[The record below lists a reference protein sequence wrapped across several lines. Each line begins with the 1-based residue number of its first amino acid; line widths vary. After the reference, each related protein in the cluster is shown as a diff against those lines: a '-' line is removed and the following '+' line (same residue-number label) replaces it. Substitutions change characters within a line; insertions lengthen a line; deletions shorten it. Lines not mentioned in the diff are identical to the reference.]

1 MSEMSEPEIKDI
13 MRAIAKANG
22 RPLSEERIEKD
33 FPAYR
38 NHLAAIERFSAYNFA
53 VEDEPAFHFSPR
65 TPSGHL
71 SPLIVVQ

>member
-1 MSEMSEPEIKDI
+1 MSEMSETEIKEI
-13 MRAIAKANG
+13 MRAIARANG
-22 RPLSEERIEKD
+22 RPLSEERIEVD

-65 TPSGHL
+65 PPSGHL
-71 SPLIVVQ
+71 GKEEPR